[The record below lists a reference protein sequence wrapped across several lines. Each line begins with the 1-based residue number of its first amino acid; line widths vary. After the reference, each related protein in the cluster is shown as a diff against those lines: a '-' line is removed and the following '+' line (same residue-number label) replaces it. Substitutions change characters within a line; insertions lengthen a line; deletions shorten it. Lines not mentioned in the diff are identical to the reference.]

1 MESIIKKCLQIWEQ
15 TQRTCEWPQGCRGR
29 VRFGAGHFGAGH
41 FGAGTIR
48 RRNYFF
54 RFVVLQLRCFGLQLA
69 SLAVGLRTLVST
81 GSRSTA
87 FQNCLPHCV
96 FLAGKIPAGKKP
108 AGKRPSGEKTAG
120 KKPRGKNRRGK
131 DLAPSRESFL
141 YLLSKLV
148 ERRLLCGCLLVYI
161 VSIKTVDFNYNV
173 R

>member
-1 MESIIKKCLQIWEQ
+1 M
-15 TQRTCEWPQGCRGR
+15 
-29 VRFGAGHFGAGH
+29 
-41 FGAGTIR
+41 
-48 RRNYFF
+48 
-54 RFVVLQLRCFGLQLA
+54 
-69 SLAVGLRTLVST
+69 
-81 GSRSTA
+81 
-87 FQNCLPHCV
+87 
-96 FLAGKIPAGKKP
+96 PAGKKP
-108 AGKRPSGEKTAG
+108 AGKKPAWKRPSGEKTAG